1 MIKAVIGAALCVL
14 AMVGSPAAAIE
25 YEIVF
30 NELDRT
36 VREKFYDP
44 HFGGRDWPEIAARYR
59 KQLDQVTTDAEF
71 QRLGQSMLNE
81 LGVSHV
87 VVHLPGEN
95 RPTMGLGAL
104 WEMIDGNPVIVD
116 IDPASGARAAGL
128 RIGDRILNPSAI
140 RGPRQEPALLDVE
153 RCDATTVTL
162 SVPRESAYWPPRQR
176 TISWSVLRRGDG
188 RSVGYIRADRFS
200 DDAAGLIDDAMETVG
215 KTDGLIIDLRN
226 NSGGNASALR
236 LLGYFTG
243 PRPGFALLS
252 RSFLETLDGPVE
264 AADLANIHRVYRAY
278 TTEAVFEAVGEGNG
292 AVMLMIEDLGDRRY
306 HNPVTILI
314 GPETGS
320 AAEGFAWG
328 AKEQTSA
335 ILIGR
340 KTAGVLLSSEGFA
353 LPNGWRVTLPVHGN
367 WGPDGRDYRDQPVPP
382 HIATNLTREAICR
395 NEDAD
400 LVAAIKA
407 LEEAWLSASLEKLA
421 DSLPAL

>member
-1 MIKAVIGAALCVL
+1 MISRLVVTALCIF
-14 AMVGSPAAAIE
+14 AMLGSPAVANE
-25 YEIVF
+25 YEQVF
-30 NELDRT
+30 SELDRT

-44 HFGGRDWPEIAARYR
+44 HFGGRDWPAIAARYR
-59 KQLDQVTTDAEF
+59 SQLDQVSTDAEF
-71 QRLGQSMLNE
+71 QKLGQSMLNE

-95 RPTMGLGAL
+95 RPTMGVAAL
-104 WEMIDGNPVIVD
+104 WEMISDTPVVVD

-140 RGPRQEPALLDVE
+140 RGPRQEPAQIEVE
-153 RCDATTVTL
+153 RCDGTTL
-162 SVPRESAYWPPRQR
+162 SLNIPRESAYWPPRQR

-200 DDAAGLIDDAMETVG
+200 DDAAGLIDAAMETVG
-215 KTDGLIIDLRN
+215 KTDGMIIDIRN

-236 LLGYFTG
+236 LLGYFTDPG
-243 PRPGFALLS
+243 PGVALLS
-252 RSFLETLDGPVE
+252 RSYLETLDGPVE
-264 AADLANIHRVYRAY
+264 AKDLATIHRVSRAY
-278 TTEAVFEAVGEGNG
+278 TTEAIFEAVSQGNG
-292 AVMLMIEDLGDRRY
+292 AVMLMIEDLGEHRY
-306 HNPVTILI
+306 NKPVTILI

-328 AKEQTSA
+328 AKEQSSA

-340 KTAGVLLSSEGFA
+340 DTAGVLLSSEGFD

-367 WGPDGRDYRDQPVPP
+367 WAPDGRDYRDQPVPP
-382 HIATNLTREAICR
+382 DISTVRTREAICR

-400 LVAAIKA
+400 LVAAIQS
-407 LEEAWLSASLEKLA
+407 LEEAWRM
-421 DSLPAL
+421 P

>member
-1 MIKAVIGAALCVL
+1 MIKAVTATALCVL
-14 AMVGSPAAAIE
+14 AMVSSPAAANE
-25 YEIVF
+25 YETVF

-44 HFGGRDWPEIAARYR
+44 HFGGRDWAGIAARYR

-87 VVHLPGEN
+87 VAHLPGEN

-104 WEMIDGNPVIVD
+104 REIIDGNSVVVD

-140 RGPRQEPALLDVE
+140 RGPREEPALLEVE
-153 RCDATTVTL
+153 RCDGTMETL
-162 SVPRESAYWPPRQR
+162 SIPRESAYWPPRER
-176 TISWSVLRRGDG
+176 TISWSVLERGDG

-200 DDAAGLIDDAMETVG
+200 DDAAGLIDAAMDTVG
-215 KTDGLIIDLRN
+215 TTDGLIIDLRN

-243 PRPGFALLS
+243 PGPGVALLS
-252 RSFLETLDGPVE
+252 RPFLETLDGPVE
-264 AADLANIHRVYRAY
+264 AADLADIHRAYRAY
-278 TTEAVFEAVGEGNG
+278 TTEAVFDAVGEGNG
-292 AVMLMIEDLGDRRY
+292 AVMLMIEDLGERRY
-306 HNPVTILI
+306 RNPVTILI

-328 AKEQTSA
+328 AKDQTSA

-340 KTAGVLLSSEGFA
+340 NTAGALLSSEGFA

-382 HIATNLTREAICR
+382 DIATTLTWEAVCR

-400 LVAAIKA
+400 LVEAIRA
-407 LEEAWLSASLEKLA
+407 LEEAWLGASVERA
-421 DSLPAL
+421 VDSVPTL

>member
-1 MIKAVIGAALCVL
+1 MIKTVAATAFCIL
-14 AMVGSPAAAIE
+14 ALASSPAAATE
-25 YEIVF
+25 YETVF

-44 HFGGRDWPEIAARYR
+44 HFGGRDWAEIAARYR
-59 KQLDQVTTDAEF
+59 TQLDQVTTDAEF
-71 QRLGQSMLNE
+71 QRLGQSMLEE

-104 WEMIDGNPVIVD
+104 WEMIDGSPVIVD
-116 IDPASGARAAGL
+116 IDPASAARWAGL
-128 RIGDRILNPSAI
+128 RIGDRILNPSAM
-140 RGPRQEPALLDVE
+140 RGPRQESALLEVE
-153 RCDATTVTL
+153 RCDATTETL
-162 SVPRESAYWPPRQR
+162 RVPRESAYWPPRQR

-200 DDAAGLIDDAMETVG
+200 DDAAELIDAAMETVG
-215 KTDGLIIDLRN
+215 KTDGLIIDLRS

-243 PRPGFALLS
+243 PGPGVALLS
-252 RSFLETLDGPVE
+252 RPFLETLDGPVE
-264 AADLANIHRVYRAY
+264 GADLAHIHRVYRAY
-278 TTEAVFEAVGEGNG
+278 TTEAVFAAVGEGNG

-340 KTAGVLLSSEGFA
+340 NTAGALLSSEGFE

-367 WGPDGRDYRDQPVPP
+367 WAPDGRDYRDQPVPP
-382 HIATNLTREAICR
+382 DIATTRTRAAVCR

-400 LVAAIKA
+400 LVEAIRA
-407 LEEAWLSASLEKLA
+407 LQYAWISANVESAA
-421 DSLPAL
+421 DSISMD